1 MRPGRLAQGVQKTSN
16 KSFDLPPDVAPSPCP
31 ADPRAFVGQIQRR
44 LLPLDKLR
52 AGPVPFKSASEKN
65 MPRSTAS
72 QTCWVL
78 CLAVLSL
85 RVFAADSIES
95 VEKAATEWVKTRTE
109 TARLQNEWTSQQEL
123 LASTVNA
130 LTERAQAL
138 EDKRDSLKAKTAKDR
153 DEIEAAQKKNQS
165 NAAELQAADAHLKE
179 LRDRLVQL
187 RPSLPPRLSDAL
199 ELAYRSLAATDLGS
213 SERMQATMTV
223 LNRCVQFNRTITYSD
238 EVLTIGGEPGA
249 KSYEVIYWGLSHGY
263 ALDRAAGKVW
273 LGSPGPKGWQW
284 EAHAEA
290 TPQVVDLI
298 AVFKDK
304 AEPEFA
310 PVPAQLAHSFS
321 QSTNQ

>member
-1 MRPGRLAQGVQKTSN
+1 
-16 KSFDLPPDVAPSPCP
+16 
-31 ADPRAFVGQIQRR
+31 
-44 LLPLDKLR
+44 
-52 AGPVPFKSASEKN
+52 
-65 MPRSTAS
+65 MPRFTAS
-72 QTCWVL
+72 KTCWVL
-78 CLAVLSL
+78 CLILL
-85 RVFAADSIES
+85 PFRVFAADSIES
-95 VEKAATEWVKTRTE
+95 VEKAATEWVKTRAE
-109 TARLQNEWTSQQEL
+109 TARLQSDWTAQQEL
-123 LASTVNA
+123 LESTVKA
-130 LTERAQAL
+130 LAERAQAL
-138 EDKRDSLKAKTAKDR
+138 EEKRDSLKAKTAKDR
-153 DEIEAAQKKNQS
+153 DEIETARSKNQTTVTG
-165 NAAELQAADAHLKE
+165 LQAVETHLTE

-187 RPSLPPRLSDAL
+187 RPSLPPRLSEAL

-238 EVLTIGGEPGA
+238 EILTIEGEPGA

-263 ALDRAAGKVW
+263 ALDRTAGKVW
-273 LGSPGPKGWQW
+273 LGSPGPKGWRW

-321 QSTNQ
+321 QPTNQ